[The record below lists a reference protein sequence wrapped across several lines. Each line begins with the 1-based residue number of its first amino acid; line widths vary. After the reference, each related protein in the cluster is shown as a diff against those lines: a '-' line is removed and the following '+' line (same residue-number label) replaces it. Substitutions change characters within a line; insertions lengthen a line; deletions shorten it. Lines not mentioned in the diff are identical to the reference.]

1 MIVSPYNYNVYCIRK
16 LENNIIEKVGLNK
29 TGININRLLAEY
41 CKIKKI
47 KKLEYEIILLKTHFE
62 TSDEAYETKEYFI
75 KGFKIIEK
83 LK

>member
-1 MIVSPYNYNVYCIRK
+1 MIVSPYNYNVYCIRN
-16 LENNIIEKVGLNK
+16 LENNMIDKVGLNK
-29 TGININRLLAEY
+29 TGININRLLTEY

-47 KKLEYEIILLKTHFE
+47 RKLEYEIILLKTNFE